1 MKLLDKQEN
10 VIEDTIDL
18 GIVEAGKSK
27 EYTYYLYND
36 IADEIVDIS
45 MEIEHPEVEVVK
57 VPSNLGV
64 KGKDSLTIR
73 WSPSLT
79 VKKGLKVA
87 FKIKATEL
95 YK

>member
-10 VIEDTIDL
+10 IIEETIDL

-27 EYTYYLYND
+27 EYTFYLYND
-36 IADEIVDIS
+36 AADEVIDIKLELEHS
-45 MEIEHPEVEVVK
+45 EIEILK
-57 VPSNLGV
+57 IPSDLGV
-64 KGKDSLTIR
+64 KGKGELKIK

-79 VKKGLKVA
+79 VKKGLKVS